1 MTEAEAALAPYGVS
15 RETLDRLEA
24 LAVVLAKWNPRINLV
39 AKGTLPQIWTRH
51 IADSAQ
57 VFGLAPPDARTWI
70 DLGSGGGFPGLVIG
84 ALAAEKNPGLDLTL
98 VESDTRK
105 CAFLS
110 TAAHEMGVALTVLP
124 RRIEA
129 LERRAYD
136 VISARALASL
146 DKLLEFAEPLA
157 GPGTI
162 CLFPKGAGAAEELTR
177 AAASWHIRHRAH
189 PSRTDPDAV
198 VLEIQEFSRGPHQRT

>member
-1 MTEAEAALAPYGVS
+1 MSVDQALAPYGVS
-15 RETLDRLEA
+15 RETRERLEILAA
-24 LAVVLAKWNPRINLV
+24 LLAKWNPKINLV
-39 AKGTLPQIWTRH
+39 AKSTVEAVWTRH

-57 VFGLAPPDARTWI
+57 IYGLAPPEARSWI

-84 ALAAEKNPGLDLTL
+84 AMAAERNPGLDLAL
-98 VESDTRK
+98 VESDVRK

-110 TAAHEMGVALTVLP
+110 TAAREMGLKIRVLP

-129 LERRAYD
+129 VEPGPRD

-146 DKLLEFAEPLA
+146 DKLLGFAEPLA

-162 CLFPKGAGAAEELTR
+162 CLFPKGAGAAGELTE
-177 AAASWHIRHRAH
+177 AAANWHIRHRAH

-198 VLEIQEFSRGPHQRT
+198 ILEIQEFSRGPLHRT

>member
-1 MTEAEAALAPYGVS
+1 MSVDQALAPYGVS
-15 RETLDRLEA
+15 RETRERLEVLAA
-24 LAVVLAKWNPRINLV
+24 LLAKWNPKINLV
-39 AKGTLPQIWTRH
+39 AKGTVEAVWTRH

-57 VFGLAPPDARTWI
+57 IYGLAPLEARSWI

-84 ALAAEKNPGLDLTL
+84 AMAAEKNPALDLAL
-98 VESDTRK
+98 VESDVRK

-110 TAAHEMGVALTVLP
+110 TAAGEMGLKIRVLP

-129 LERRAYD
+129 VEPGPRD

-146 DKLLEFAEPLA
+146 DKLLGFAERLA

-162 CLFPKGAGAAEELTR
+162 CLFPKGAGAAGELTE
-177 AAASWHIRHRAH
+177 AAANWHIRHRAH

-198 VLEIQEFSRGPHQRT
+198 ILEIQEFSRGPLHRT